1 MKKNTKSILIL
12 LFIIVA
18 VIIGVS
24 VLTNALTNEEKLTYG
39 DVQWYLENDLVK
51 SFVVDGNQV
60 LHLQLYKLVK
70 NENGELQTNSDGT
83 PKIEYK
89 DGKPTYENYSI
100 ELSYSFQ
107 LERLFSLAEEK
118 YLSENSKLEELD
130 CEAAAKTPWY
140 QIYVPYIIVGV
151 LFVALWFFVMRQAPG
166 GGKMNSFSKSKA
178 KVNFNDKDPVKF
190 ADVAGAD
197 EEKAE
202 LEEVVEYLKDPS
214 KFVKL
219 GARIPRGVL
228 LVGPPG
234 TGKTLLAKA
243 VAGEAGVPFFS
254 ISGSDFVEMYVGVG
268 ASRVRDLFDNARRT
282 PASIIFIDEIDAV
295 GRHRGAGLGGGH
307 DEREQTL
314 NQLLVEMDG
323 FGTNSGVIVMAA
335 TNRPDILDPALL
347 RPGRF
352 DRRVTVNYPDM
363 NGREAILRVHSRNK
377 PLEETVDLRK
387 IAQTTIGF
395 TGADLANLMNE
406 AALLAAK
413 KNKALIGMQDI
424 EDSYMKLLL
433 GPQKK
438 SKLRTEEDNK
448 LCAYHEA
455 GHAVASYFCK
465 YTDPVKHITIIPAG
479 SAGGVTISVPTEDR
493 MTSSKNQMVDD
504 IILSLGGRVAE
515 EIVLDDIST
524 GASSDIQKATAVAR
538 NMVTRYGMSEKL
550 GTVLYG
556 SEHTSDEVFLGRD
569 FSSGKNYSE
578 KTAAEIDDEIR
589 AIISSAYATCKKYLT
604 ENIAKLH
611 FVAEFLLKNESMD
624 EEQFKA
630 AMEMDNPTIED
641 IENIALEKKK
651 KSEEENKTAHENNA
665 KAEAEAKARAEA
677 QAAESDRIAREA
689 FGVNTGKFSSD
700 DFFKNVWQSPEEE
713 EKETDSTDSDD
724 DSENSSSQQ

>member
-1 MKKNTKSILIL
+1 MKVNFKSILML
-12 LFIIVA
+12 LFIVVA
-18 VIIGVS
+18 VILAVTFFTSRLDG
-24 VLTNALTNEEKLTYG
+24 TKELTYG
-39 DVQWYLENDLVK
+39 EVVEKFENDDVLY
-51 SFVVDGNQV
+51 FEIDGDLNLV
-60 LHLQLYKLVK
+60 LHARKPDSAGGYEMQDGKYVPEVFEYKL
-70 NENGELQTNSDGT
+70 
-83 PKIEYK
+83 
-89 DGKPTYENYSI
+89 
-100 ELSYSFQ
+100 SYAFQ
-107 LERLFSLAEEK
+107 LEHIISLTYGRSNLEDYNIARAAE
-118 YLSENSKLEELD
+118 
-130 CEAAAKTPWY
+130 TPWY
-140 QIYVPYIIVGV
+140 VAYLPYIILAV
-151 LFVALWFFVMRQAPG
+151 LFGGLWFFIMRQAPGG
-166 GGKMNSFSKSKA
+166 GGKMNSFSKSRA
-178 KVNFNDKDPVKF
+178 KVSHNEKDAVKF

-202 LEEVVEYLKDPS
+202 LEEVVEFLKDPS

-268 ASRVRDLFDNARRT
+268 ASRVRDLFDNARKT

-363 NGREAILRVHSRNK
+363 KGREEILKVHCRNK
-377 PLEETVDLRK
+377 PLEETVNLKK

-395 TGADLANLMNE
+395 TGAELANLMNE
-406 AALLAAK
+406 SALRAAK
-413 KNKALIGMQDI
+413 KNKALIGMEDI
-424 EDSYMKLLL
+424 EESYMKLLL

-438 SKLRTEEDNK
+438 KNMRTPEDNK

-455 GHAVASYFCK
+455 GHAVASYYCK
-465 YTDPVKHITIIPAG
+465 HTDPVKHITIIPAG

-493 MTSSKNQMVDD
+493 MVTSRNAMIDR
-504 IILSLGGRVAE
+504 IILALGGRVAE

-524 GASSDIQKATAVAR
+524 GASNDIQQATAIAR

-556 SEHTSDEVFLGRD
+556 SEHSSDEVFLGRD

-578 KTAAEIDDEIR
+578 KTASEIDEEIR
-589 AIISSAYATCKKYLT
+589 EIIASCYKTCKKYLS
-604 ENIAKLH
+604 ENISKLH

-630 AMEMDNPTIED
+630 AMEAEEPTIEY
-641 IENIALEKKK
+641 IEEIAVEKKRR
-651 KSEEENKTAHENNA
+651 SEKENKTAHENNA
-665 KAEAEAKARAEA
+665 KAAEEAKRKLEEEA
-677 QAAESDRIAREA
+677 KRRREEMER
-689 FGVNTGKFSSD
+689 TGKFPVD
-700 DFFKNVWQSPEEE
+700 DFFNSVFTVPDDTGEGESSKTDTSASDKSPEN
-713 EKETDSTDSDD
+713 KDNSD
-724 DSENSSSQQ
+724 ENGVNDK